1 MLNAFIIAALA
12 AGSAAS
18 APYADCVLADTHPGM
33 TDRAMLLVEQ
43 ACAAKH
49 PDSFA
54 ASQESELQHHNQQ
67 QQARRDAVNAE
78 LARLAEAVAIAEAAE
93 GKPQPAAAGS
103 AAAAVAAA
111 EAEAAAAAVE
121 AEAAMQPKVD
131 RKATGA
137 DPAAGKNGNR

>member
-18 APYADCVLADTHPGM
+18 APYADCVLTDLHPGM
-33 TDRAMLLVEQ
+33 TERAVLLVEQ

-54 ASQESELQHHNQQ
+54 ASQESERQYHNQQ
-67 QQARRDAVNAE
+67 QQTRRDAVNAE
-78 LARLAEAVAIAEAAE
+78 LAQLAEAVAIAEAAE
-93 GKPQPAAAGS
+93 GKPQTETAGS
-103 AAAAVAAA
+103 AAAA
-111 EAEAAAAAVE
+111 AEAAAIEAAAS
-121 AEAAMQPKVD
+121 AEDAMQPKVD

-137 DPAAGKNGNR
+137 DPAAGKSGGR